1 MNKLKI
7 ELWLMPDG
15 QTEKIKMITV
25 DNQLPTEAFLPDMQY
40 ALTDKELEK
49 LTDIMIS
56 HVGYPCELYKQG
68 MFEQL
73 GILKSYNKNTLEFII
88 E

>member
-15 QTEKIKMITV
+15 RTEKLKMITV
-25 DNQLPTEAFLPDMQY
+25 DDQLPTEAFLPDMQY
-40 ALTDKELEK
+40 ALTDKELKK

-56 HVGYPCELYKQG
+56 HIGYPCELYKQG
-68 MFEQL
+68 LLEQS
-73 GILKSYNKNTLEFII
+73 GILKSYDENILEFII